1 METQVVQRVKKSLS
15 DEYALAEK
23 YYAILSAINNLQ
35 LTKREIE
42 LVAFAAIKGSI
53 SYANHRAE
61 FCEKYNTTTATI
73 NNIVSKLKKV
83 NVFVKEKS
91 KIYVNPFIVVDFKKD
106 LNLVI
111 TLDHEKTN
119 KKTKSSGEYS
129 EEDIKRE
136 DNIGE
141 SD

>member
-1 METQVVQRVKKSLS
+1 METQIVQQVEKRL
-15 DEYALAEK
+15 DNEYMLAEK

-42 LVAFAAIKGSI
+42 LVAFTAVKGSI

-73 NNIVSKLKKV
+73 NNIVSKLKKSS
-83 NVFVKEKS
+83 VFIKGDG
-91 KIYVNPFIVVDFKKD
+91 KIQVNPIIVVNFKKN

-111 TLDHEKTN
+111 KLTH
-119 KKTKSSGEYS
+119 
-129 EEDIKRE
+129 EEDKE
-136 DNIGE
+136 VNITTDDSKE
-141 SD
+141 VV